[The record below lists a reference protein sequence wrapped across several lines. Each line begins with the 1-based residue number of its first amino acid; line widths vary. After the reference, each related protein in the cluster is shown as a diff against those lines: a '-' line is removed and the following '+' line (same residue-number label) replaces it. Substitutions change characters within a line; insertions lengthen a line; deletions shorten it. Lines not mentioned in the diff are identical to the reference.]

1 MIPDVT
7 VYCIKK
13 KHFLCLNFTFKL
25 VKGNYLKA
33 VDQSRR
39 TDRNLLLRN
48 RPGDVWLSSFQ
59 VKSANKEQARRC
71 LIETRLKFWVSS
83 ITWTIFLKDVQF
95 I

>member
-7 VYCIKK
+7 VY
-13 KHFLCLNFTFKL
+13 L
-25 VKGNYLKA
+25 KGNYLKA

-59 VKSANKEQARRC
+59 VKSANKEQA
-71 LIETRLKFWVSS
+71 
-83 ITWTIFLKDVQF
+83 IFHTHF
-95 I
+95 F